1 MYLAIMRL
9 KTSVNLGT
17 LCEAF
22 AILFSLE
29 ICGSSKGP
37 VKKKGDDTEMDG
49 HSHIERANDKK
60 KST

>member
-37 VKKKGDDTEMDG
+37 VKKKGDDMEMDG
-49 HSHIERANDKK
+49 KSYEKRGDK
-60 KST
+60 